1 MARDLTAG
9 VITAIDEDFILP
21 IFLTK
26 IDTSGGLLRLWNGLG
41 TLEFNSEDYL
51 GIGKGGK
58 LSDFQETSDLR
69 ANGITL
75 SLSGVSQ
82 DMLSIALSQIQQG
95 RDAIVFMG
103 FFDNATR
110 TLIIDPYE
118 IFTGVT
124 DIPIIKEGSSRAT
137 IAIKCENRLV
147 TLNTPKV
154 RRYTKEDQSIE
165 FPSDLGFDFV
175 PSIQDKI
182 IEFGS
187 AINAAAQADLIA
199 QTS

>member
-9 VITAIDEDFILP
+9 VIAAINEDFILP

-26 IDTSGGLLRLWNGLG
+26 IDTSGGLLRLWTGLG
-41 TLEFNSEDYL
+41 NLTFNSEIYL

-103 FFDNATR
+103 YFDNSTR
-110 TLIIDPYE
+110 TLIVDPYE

-137 IAIKCENRLV
+137 IAIKCENRLI
-147 TLNTPKV
+147 TLNIPKV

-165 FPSDLGFDFV
+165 FPNDLGFDFV
-175 PSIQDKI
+175 PSIQDKVVQ
-182 IEFGS
+182 FGS
-187 AINAAAQADLIA
+187 AINTAAQANLIA
-199 QTS
+199 QT